1 MRHLMKL
8 GLGLTWTLLS
18 LAFVSGCGS
27 NRDSAEEHRKLS
39 LRVEHL
45 PPVRTSASEDVE
57 IHASVRSSLDGATLE
72 AWMRILHPGGEDERI
87 PFAIGSGG
95 AAIARLPA
103 HGRGQV
109 IRYVI
114 EARDAAGL
122 VVSLPRGAQDGDSYT
137 LRFEGRSSWFLGAI
151 SFLSA
156 FFGTL
161 LLLAA
166 SVAAVQCLRG
176 RMSAGPAGM
185 LGGFGA
191 AFVIVGLL
199 MLGGIH
205 AYQVTGSIW
214 PRSPMFLSLSR
225 GDLALVALTWVLALV
240 LGRRVLLD
248 DDPEGTPRG
257 ERPFATV
264 GVVAG
269 VMLLLLTLF

>member
-1 MRHLMKL
+1 MAILGTWLPLILM
-8 GLGLTWTLLS
+8 G
-18 LAFVSGCGS
+18 GCGS
-27 NRDSAEEHRKLS
+27 NRESAEEHRKLS

-45 PPVRTSASEDVE
+45 PPVRTQAGEDAE
-57 IHASVRSSLDGATLE
+57 IHASVRSSLDGAKLE
-72 AWMRILHPGGEDERI
+72 AWMRILNPGGEDERI
-87 PFAIGSGG
+87 PFVLGEDGS
-95 AAIARLPA
+95 AIARLPA
-103 HGRGQV
+103 RERGEV
-109 IRYVI
+109 VRYVI

-122 VVSLPRGAQDGDSYT
+122 VVSLPRGAQDGESYS

-156 FFGTL
+156 LGGTL
-161 LLLAA
+161 LMLAA

-191 AFVIVGLL
+191 ALVIGGLL
-199 MLGGIH
+199 LLGGIH
-205 AYQVTGSIW
+205 AFQVTGSIW

-248 DDPEGTPRG
+248 DDPDGVSRG
-257 ERPFATV
+257 ERPFATI
-264 GVVAG
+264 GVAAG
-269 VMLLLLTLF
+269 VMLILFLIF